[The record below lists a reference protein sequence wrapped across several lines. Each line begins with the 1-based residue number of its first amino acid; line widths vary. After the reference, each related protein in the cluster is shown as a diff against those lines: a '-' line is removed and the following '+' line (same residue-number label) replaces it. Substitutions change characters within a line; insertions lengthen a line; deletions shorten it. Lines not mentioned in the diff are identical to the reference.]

1 METNQNATNINHQLS
16 MLLTI
21 SSQLSRRS
29 KAQSQWLWI
38 QGQKEK
44 RKSIVSVF
52 VLSIIYLQ
60 HKTLRVV

>member
-21 SSQLSRRS
+21 LSQLSRRS

-38 QGQKEK
+38 QG
-44 RKSIVSVF
+44 
-52 VLSIIYLQ
+52 
-60 HKTLRVV
+60 H